1 MTRLA
6 TRVVLGL
13 LLVVLVGCGSSAGPA
28 VTKVDAA
35 TAVGMLGTRTV
46 LDVRTPAEFAAG
58 HVAGARNLDVEAPGF
73 ATQLGALDP
82 AGAYLVYCHSGR
94 RSALAAE
101 QMAKAGFGD
110 IVDGGA
116 MADLVAAGAPTQ

>member
-73 ATQLGALDP
+73 AAQLGALDP